1 MIKLQSYRQVGL
13 TLAGTILFAA
23 AILSGDFCAAGDE
36 FPSLSIPTEATEPGD
51 ADRDALTGTLVTSAS
66 ALLVVLG
73 LFAGLVWLQ
82 RRVASQ
88 RGGDSAVPESV
99 LERLGTV
106 QIDVKTQATLVKFG
120 DRLLLIGQSTSG
132 QLQTLAELTDPDEV
146 ARMTN
151 RCLGRPEIVGRR
163 STTPR
168 RNMAA
173 G

>member
-1 MIKLQSYRQVGL
+1 MIKLVRSRRAGSSVAGFLLFL
-13 TLAGTILFAA
+13 TTILTA
-23 AILSGDFCAAGDE
+23 STCVGQDE
-36 FPSLSIPTEATEPGD
+36 FPSFSISPQATESADAGD
-51 ADRDALTGTLVTSAS
+51 EGLTGTLITSGS

-73 LFAGLVWLQ
+73 LFAGLVWVQ
-82 RRVASQ
+82 RRVGSS
-88 RGGDSAVPESV
+88 RGGDAAVPESV
-99 LERLGTV
+99 LERLGTM
-106 QIDVKTQATLVKFG
+106 QIDAKTQATLVKFG

-132 QLQTLAELTDPDEV
+132 QMQTLAELTDPDEV

>member
-1 MIKLQSYRQVGL
+1 MIKRMSLRRAGSSVAGFLCFL
-13 TLAGTILFAA
+13 TTILMA
-23 AILSGDFCAAGDE
+23 STCVGQDE
-36 FPSLSIPTEATEPGD
+36 FPSFSMSPQATSSGD
-51 ADRDALTGTLVTSAS
+51 AGDEGLTKTLVTSGS

-73 LFAGLVWLQ
+73 LFAGLVWVQ
-82 RRVASQ
+82 RRVGSS
-88 RGGDSAVPESV
+88 RGSDAVVPESV

-106 QIDVKTQATLVKFG
+106 QIDAKTQATLVKFG

-146 ARMTN
+146 SRMTN